1 MGKYKQQLI
10 AVEEL
15 ASQLL
20 TEEMQM
26 AQDFQDMDDDLRRR
40 HGNAASELKL
50 AQLEIKA
57 ALNINPC
64 SELRTALMRVS
75 TVYESMWNGN
85 LLPGGE

>member
-10 AVEEL
+10 AQQER
-15 ASQLL
+15 
-20 TEEMQM
+20 EMH
-26 AQDFQDMDDDLRRR
+26 QDFQDMDDDLRRR
-40 HGNAASELKL
+40 HSDAASELKL

-57 ALNINPC
+57 ALNINPS

-75 TVYESMWNGN
+75 CVYESMWNGN